1 METVLYTI
9 KERTAFIT
17 INRPEKRNALNREVV
32 ESLKV
37 YFSEAEKNEQV
48 KTIVLKGSGNAFCSG
63 ADLKYIQDLQDFSES
78 ENLEDS
84 NELKD
89 LFLQIY
95 RTSKPVIAQ
104 INGPALAGGC
114 GLVSVCDFA
123 FCTSESKF
131 GYTEVRIGFIP
142 AIVMIFLIRKIGESK
157 SRRFLLSGEIFDCE
171 TAKKSGLVNDYFED
185 EEELET
191 FVNEFTSKLNSQ
203 NSSSA
208 MALTKSLLIKVQ
220 DLSLNEALSE
230 AVQANATARKTED
243 CKKGIQ
249 AFLNKEKPRW

>member
-1 METVLYTI
+1 MEPVLYTI
-9 KERTAFIT
+9 KERTAYIT

-32 ESLKV
+32 ENLKK
-37 YFSEAEKNEQV
+37 YFALAEEDEMV
-48 KTIVLKGSGNAFCSG
+48 KTIVFKGSGNAFCSG
-63 ADLKYIQDLQDFSES
+63 ADLKYIQELQSFSDS

-89 LFLQIY
+89 LFLKIY
-95 RTSKPVIAQ
+95 QTSKPVIAQ

-142 AIVMIFLIRKIGESK
+142 AIVMVFLIRKIGESK

-185 EEELET
+185 EEDLET
-191 FVNEFTSKLNSQ
+191 FVYEFTAKLNTQ
-203 NSSSA
+203 NSSTA
-208 MALTKSLLIKVQ
+208 MAMTKSLLIKVQ
-220 DLSLNEALSE
+220 DLSLKEALSE
-230 AVQANATARKTED
+230 AVKANASARKTDD
-243 CKKGIQ
+243 CKKGIN
-249 AFLNKEKPRW
+249 AFLNKEKPKW